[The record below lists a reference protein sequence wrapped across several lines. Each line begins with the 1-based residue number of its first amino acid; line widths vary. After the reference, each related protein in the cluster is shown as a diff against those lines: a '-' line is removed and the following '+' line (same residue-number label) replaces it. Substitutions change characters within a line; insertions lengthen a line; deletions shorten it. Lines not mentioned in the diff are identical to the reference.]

1 MPPSEAFIPSAGDDI
16 VFVVKQYERSRV
28 TSMGLPSSA
37 QHDILVNARP
47 SRVDVLV
54 LPTAFCIDV
63 VLFLVSLSCRLLEF
77 ESELEY

>member
-1 MPPSEAFIPSAGDDI
+1 
-16 VFVVKQYERSRV
+16 
-28 TSMGLPSSA
+28 MGLPSSA

-63 VLFLVSLSCRLLEF
+63 VLFLAVSIQTSSHDLLITRYID
-77 ESELEY
+77 LEVDLKAISKRYVQAKTL